1 MQYQHGGD
9 IYTREIDMDY
19 SANLNPLGLPDG
31 VRKVLESCI
40 HTDVCS
46 VYPDSRCGKLREA
59 LGRFHEVPE
68 EWIICGNG
76 AADLV
81 FGLVHACMP
90 RRGLVTAPAF
100 SEYEQAMVT
109 CGCRVDH
116 LFLEEKEGFSLDTEV
131 LLQRITGAAGEGR
144 PYDMVFLC
152 NPNNPTGIPV
162 PAGEIRRAAQV
173 CRGYGTRLIMDECF
187 CDFLDGPEACS
198 VIPFLEEYPNLFVLK
213 AFTKLYSMAGLRLGY
228 GLCSDGHLLERLG
241 EVRQP
246 WSVSG
251 LAQKAGEAALKE
263 QDFVR
268 RTREVVGTEREW
280 MRVELEKLGFTVYD
294 SQANYLFFKIFQGK
308 GDTGPDRG
316 DTGPDRGDTGPDN
329 GDAGQGS
336 PAGRDMEMPAKG
348 WLYHRLLKHKVL
360 IRSCSNYPGLNSSFY
375 RVCVKTREENQR
387 LMEYMT
393 KAVKEET
400 GQSGMA

>member
-1 MQYQHGGD
+1 M
-9 IYTREIDMDY
+9 
-19 SANLNPLGLPDG
+19 
-31 VRKVLESCI
+31 
-40 HTDVCS
+40 
-46 VYPDSRCGKLREA
+46 
-59 LGRFHEVPE
+59 
-68 EWIICGNG
+68 
-76 AADLV
+76 
-81 FGLVHACMP
+81 
-90 RRGLVTAPAF
+90 
-100 SEYEQAMVT
+100 
-109 CGCRVDH
+109 
-116 LFLEEKEGFSLDTEV
+116 
-131 LLQRITGAAGEGR
+131 
-144 PYDMVFLC
+144 
-152 NPNNPTGIPV
+152 
-162 PAGEIRRAAQV
+162 
-173 CRGYGTRLIMDECF
+173 
-187 CDFLDGPEACS
+187 
-198 VIPFLEEYPNLFVLK
+198 IPFLEEYPNLFVLK

-294 SQANYLFFKIFQGK
+294 SQANYLFFEVFQGK
-308 GDTGPDRG
+308 GDA
-316 DTGPDRGDTGPDN
+316 GPDRGDTGPDN

-360 IRSCSNYPGLNSSFY
+360 IRSCSNYLGLNSSFY

>member
-1 MQYQHGGD
+1 M
-9 IYTREIDMDY
+9 
-19 SANLNPLGLPDG
+19 
-31 VRKVLESCI
+31 
-40 HTDVCS
+40 
-46 VYPDSRCGKLREA
+46 
-59 LGRFHEVPE
+59 
-68 EWIICGNG
+68 
-76 AADLV
+76 
-81 FGLVHACMP
+81 
-90 RRGLVTAPAF
+90 
-100 SEYEQAMVT
+100 
-109 CGCRVDH
+109 
-116 LFLEEKEGFSLDTEV
+116 
-131 LLQRITGAAGEGR
+131 
-144 PYDMVFLC
+144 
-152 NPNNPTGIPV
+152 
-162 PAGEIRRAAQV
+162 
-173 CRGYGTRLIMDECF
+173 
-187 CDFLDGPEACS
+187 
-198 VIPFLEEYPNLFVLK
+198 IPFLEEYPNLFVLK